1 MFVSFS
7 SSSPFVVVVVVSWC
21 AHARPPARARACPH
35 IFGVENIAKEIHSG
49 QKMLIRSREYFK
61 RRDNVYNLD
70 TPSLFYLP
78 AAALTSERGGGRVV
92 GKHTNNN
99 NNRRRRGHSE
109 SRPPVATLGF
119 LADPV
124 ISGGATADAADGA
137 ADVTT
142 SCAYGRRRFRSV
154 TPGDLWGAPSVDLMR
169 VGGASGCLDQ

>member
-1 MFVSFS
+1 MFVSLSS

-99 NNRRRRGHSE
+99 NNNRRRRGHSE
-109 SRPPVATLGF
+109 RRPPVATLGF
-119 LADPV
+119 LGDPV
-124 ISGGATADAADGA
+124 ISGGATA
-137 ADVTT
+137 
-142 SCAYGRRRFRSV
+142 R
-154 TPGDLWGAPSVDLMR
+154 LLMEP
-169 VGGASGCLDQ
+169 LM